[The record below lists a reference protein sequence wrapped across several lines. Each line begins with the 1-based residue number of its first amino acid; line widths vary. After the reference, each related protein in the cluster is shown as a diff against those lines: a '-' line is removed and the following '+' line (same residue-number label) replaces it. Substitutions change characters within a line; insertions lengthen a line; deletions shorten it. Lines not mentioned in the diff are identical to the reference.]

1 MFDDCWVNVYRTSES
16 VGSDGLPSWEFEA
29 KDLVADNGHG
39 SSTVDV
45 EDIFCGLA
53 LDDGE
58 RRRSKL
64 VLALD

>member
-1 MFDDCWVNVYRTSES
+1 MDPMVYPL
-16 VGSDGLPSWEFEA
+16 GKEFEA